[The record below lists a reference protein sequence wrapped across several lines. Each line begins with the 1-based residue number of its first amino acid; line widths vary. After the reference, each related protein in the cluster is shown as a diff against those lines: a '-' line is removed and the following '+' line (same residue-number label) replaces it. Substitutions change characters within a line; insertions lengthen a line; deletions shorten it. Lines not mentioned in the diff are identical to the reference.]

1 MFSKLL
7 HKQGRWLVLA
17 VPYVWLLLFFLVPF
31 LIVFKI
37 SLSSPELAMP
47 PYSNM
52 FLHDGS
58 TVQIVLN
65 FENYLALF
73 RDSLYLNSY
82 LQSLEMAAIST
93 LICLVIGYPLAWVI
107 AHSEPKLRNILLM
120 LVVLP
125 SWTSSL
131 LRIYAWMN
139 ILNTNGPFNDVLLA
153 LGIISEPLE
162 LLHTNTAVY
171 IGIVYNYLPFMVL
184 PLYSAIM
191 KLDHTL
197 IEAAADLGARPL
209 KVITSVVLPLTKSG
223 IIAGSMLVFIPAV
236 GEFMIPELLGGPDNL
251 LIGRVLWQEFFN
263 NRDWPLAS
271 AVATTML
278 LLLVLP
284 MLLFQRSQNEELRAE
299 KK

>member
-7 HKQGRWLVLA
+7 QKQGRWLVLG

-47 PYSNM
+47 PYSQM
-52 FLHDGS
+52 FSFEDS
-58 TVQIVLN
+58 TLNIVLN
-65 FENYLALF
+65 FDNYLALL
-73 RDSLYLNSY
+73 RDSLYIDSY
-82 LQSLEMAAIST
+82 LQSLEMAAVST
-93 LICLVIGYPLAWVI
+93 ILCLLIGYPLAWVI
-107 AHSEPKLRNILLM
+107 AHSAPTIRNVLLM

-139 ILNTNGPFNDVLLA
+139 ILGTNGPINDVLMA
-153 LGIISEPLE
+153 LGLVDQPVAILN
-162 LLHTNTAVY
+162 TNIAVY

-197 IEAAADLGARPL
+197 IEAAADLGARPA
-209 KVITSVVLPLTKSG
+209 KVMTSIVFPLTKSG

-263 NRDWPLAS
+263 SRDWPLAS

-284 MLLFQRSQNEELRAE
+284 MLLFQRSQNEELKVD